1 MGNLNGALFVDAG
14 NVWVLEGDESRPG
27 SGFSFKD
34 LGRELALGTGAGIR
48 YDLSFL
54 VLRFD
59 IGVGIH
65 APYDTG
71 KSGYYNM
78 RKFWDSLGFH
88 LAVGYPF

>member
-1 MGNLNGALFVDAG
+1 
-14 NVWVLEGDESRPG
+14 
-27 SGFSFKD
+27 
-34 LGRELALGTGAGIR
+34 GIR